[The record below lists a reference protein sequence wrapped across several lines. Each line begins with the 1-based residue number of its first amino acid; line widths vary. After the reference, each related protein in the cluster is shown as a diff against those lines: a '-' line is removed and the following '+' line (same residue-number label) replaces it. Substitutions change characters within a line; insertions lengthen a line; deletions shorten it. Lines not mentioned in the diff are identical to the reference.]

1 MYIQA
6 FVLFFLFIVPI
17 PRTEAQNE
25 QVEGRVIRN
34 IVFMR
39 TEGLG
44 MAELFYSHSKDKKI
58 RELCS
63 RIKSYY
69 TATQPD
75 AVELCTGKNLQLAE
89 SEFELLYGRLQKG
102 FEGYDSQKEGAYL
115 EVCEDHINKS
125 ITFYTQLVQDAASED
140 ISYFSFKALPELFN
154 LQQEIRKVRKQYPN
168 PLAKA
173 IP

>member
-17 PRTEAQNE
+17 PRSEAQNE
-25 QVEGRVIRN
+25 QVESRVLRN

-44 MAELFYSHSKDKKI
+44 MVELFHSHSKDKKI
-58 RELCS
+58 RELCN

-75 AVELCTGKNLQLAE
+75 AVALCAGKNLQLDQA
-89 SEFELLYGRLQKG
+89 EFELLYGRLQKG
-102 FEGYDSQKEGAYL
+102 FEGYDVQREGAYL
-115 EVCEDHINKS
+115 EICEGHINKS
-125 ITFYTQLVQDAASED
+125 IAFYT
-140 ISYFSFKALPELFN
+140 
-154 LQQEIRKVRKQYPN
+154 
-168 PLAKA
+168 
-173 IP
+173 

>member
-17 PRTEAQNE
+17 PRSEAQNE
-25 QVEGRVIRN
+25 EVENSVIRN

-44 MAELFYSHSKDKKI
+44 MAELFYNHSKDKKI

-75 AVELCTGKNLQLAE
+75 AVALCSGKDLQLAE
-89 SEFELLYGRLQKG
+89 AEFELLYGRLQKG
-102 FEGYDSQKEGAYL
+102 FEGYDAKKEGAYL
-115 EVCEDHINKS
+115 EVCEEHINKS
-125 ITFYTQLVQDAASED
+125 IAFYTQLVQDGAWED

-154 LQQEIRKVRKQYPN
+154 LQQEMRKLK
-168 PLAKA
+168 KK
-173 IP
+173 